1 MFYEGMDSTSE
12 EACASVDT
20 SMSGEGSRD
29 RVSLDV
35 LQDEKES
42 LLSSIRCSS
51 SISKKQEK
59 SGIDVSTL
67 GRSTKKTILLHISY

>member
-1 MFYEGMDSTSE
+1 MFYEGMDSTSA

-42 LLSSIRCSS
+42 LLSPL
-51 SISKKQEK
+51 
-59 SGIDVSTL
+59 DVVSPFQRNR
-67 GRSTKKTILLHISY
+67 RSRALMSLL